1 MSTKN
6 DSETDLKQAVN
17 SEDVEV
23 IKISESE
30 TEYTTEVSR
39 EVSLKPVVV
48 QPPRR
53 KDYSNQRYEKD
64 PETCGAVTR
73 LARLGLSKS
82 AVAIACRLSPTE
94 LTKWYGEEYA
104 AGQAGM
110 QEVVARGLMDQAM
123 AGNPQVL
130 MYLGKSKLGWTEA
143 NVVEHVGT
151 INAVVS
157 AKPLTRDEF
166 EARYLKS
173 SAEEEEEL

>member
-1 MSTKN
+1 MEN
-6 DSETDLKQAVN
+6 DSKDDLKRRVD
-17 SEDVEV
+17 SGDVVAE
-23 IKISESE
+23 KIPDVDDK
-30 TEYTTEVSR
+30 TEVLPVER
-39 EVSLKPVVV
+39 PVVIN
-48 QPPRR
+48 PPRR

-64 PETCGAVTR
+64 PETSGAVTR

-82 AVAIACRLSPTE
+82 AVAIACRLSPNE

-110 QEVVARGLMDQAM
+110 QEVVARGLMEQAM

-143 NVVEHVGT
+143 NTVEHVGT

-157 AKPLTRDEF
+157 AKPLSREEF
-166 EARYLKS
+166 ERKYLNNDTEV
-173 SAEEEEEL
+173 EEEE

>member
-1 MSTKN
+1 MSHEN
-6 DSETDLKQAVN
+6 DSETDLKQAIDSSDAEILKN
-17 SEDVEV
+17 PEV
-23 IKISESE
+23 
-30 TEYTTEVSR
+30 
-39 EVSLKPVVV
+39 LPKPIVT

-64 PETCGAVTR
+64 AETMGAVTR

-110 QEVVARGLMDQAM
+110 QEVVARGLMEQAM

-143 NVVEHVGT
+143 NTVEHVGT

-157 AKPLTRDEF
+157 AKPLSREEF
-166 EARYLKS
+166 EARYL
-173 SAEEEEEL
+173 ANNNDEDDTEA

>member
-1 MSTKN
+1 MSTQN
-6 DSETDLKQAVN
+6 DSDLDSKQAID
-17 SEDVEV
+17 SG
-23 IKISESE
+23 ESE
-30 TEYTTEVSR
+30 TIKIPEV
-39 EVSLKPVVV
+39 EGETQLVATKPHFVI

-64 PETCGAVTR
+64 AETSAMVTR
-73 LARLGLSKS
+73 LAKLGLSKS
-82 AVAIACRLSPTE
+82 AVAIASRLSPQE

-110 QEVVARGLMDQAM
+110 QEVVARGLMEQAM

-143 NVVEHVGT
+143 NTVEHVGT

-157 AKPLTRDEF
+157 AKPLSREEF
-166 EARYLKS
+166 EQKYLNP
-173 SAEEEEEL
+173 SADKDED